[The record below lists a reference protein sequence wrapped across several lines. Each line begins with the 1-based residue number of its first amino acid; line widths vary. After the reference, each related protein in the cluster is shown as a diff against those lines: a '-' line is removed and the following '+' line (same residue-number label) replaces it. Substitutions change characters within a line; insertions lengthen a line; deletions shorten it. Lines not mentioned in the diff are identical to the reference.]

1 MSFSL
6 NHIIIVSSRSLSHTH
21 TKRATLTDNNN
32 LNYVVRAAVYKMM
45 IAISADGQGV
55 KKKKKK
61 QTKFDSAQR
70 NVWRGSETSKCDD
83 TKRSN
88 SKGDL

>member
-1 MSFSL
+1 
-6 NHIIIVSSRSLSHTH
+6 
-21 TKRATLTDNNN
+21 
-32 LNYVVRAAVYKMM
+32 MM

-61 QTKFDSAQR
+61 QTPKFDSAQR